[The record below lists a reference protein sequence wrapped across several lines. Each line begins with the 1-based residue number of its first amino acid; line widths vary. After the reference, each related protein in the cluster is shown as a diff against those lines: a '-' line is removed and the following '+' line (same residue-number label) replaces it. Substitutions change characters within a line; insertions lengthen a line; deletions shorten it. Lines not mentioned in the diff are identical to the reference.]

1 MSKSIYIYGASGHGL
16 VVADI
21 ARACGY
27 DDIIFVDDGE
37 NNYPSFD
44 DIKRI
49 SSIPIAFGV
58 GNNVIRAKLFEK
70 VQNSGFE
77 IVSLVHPTAII
88 SPSATIG
95 KGTVVMPNVV
105 VNAKAVI
112 DDGVIL
118 NTSCVVEHE
127 CVIENFVHISPKV
140 ALAGDVK
147 AGEFTH
153 IGIGSN
159 VIQGIII
166 GKNVIVG
173 GGSMVIRNIDDNQK
187 VVGVPARLMPSASNR
202 GGVNS
207 SIYFPT
213 SRKAS

>member
-1 MSKSIYIYGASGHGL
+1 MKAIYIYGASGHGL

-27 DDIIFVDDGE
+27 DDSIFVDDGDNE
-37 NNYPSFD
+37 YPSFE
-44 DIKRI
+44 DIKRT
-49 SSIPIAFGV
+49 SGIPVAFGI
-58 GNNVIRAKLFEK
+58 GSNSIRAKLFER

-77 IVSLVHPTAII
+77 IVSLIHPSAII
-88 SPSATIG
+88 SSSVTIG

-105 VNAKAVI
+105 VNAKAI
-112 DDGVIL
+112 IGDGVIL
-118 NTSCVVEHE
+118 NSSCVVEHE
-127 CVIENFVHISPKV
+127 CIIDDFVHISPKV

-147 AGEFTH
+147 VGEFTH

-166 GKNVIVG
+166 EKNVTVG
-173 GGSMVIRNIDDNQK
+173 GGSMVIRNIEDNQK
-187 VVGVPARLMPSASNR
+187 VVGVPARLIPSASNR

-207 SIYFPT
+207 SFYFPT

>member
-1 MSKSIYIYGASGHGL
+1 MIKKSIYIYGASGHGL

-27 DDIIFVDDGE
+27 DDIIFVDDGD
-37 NNYPSFD
+37 NDYPSFE
-44 DIKRI
+44 DIKRT
-49 SSIPIAFGV
+49 SGIPVAFGI
-58 GNNVIRAKLFEK
+58 GNNSIRAKLFEK
-70 VQNSGFE
+70 VQNSDFE
-77 IVSLVHPTAII
+77 IVSLIHPSAII
-88 SPSATIG
+88 SASVTTG

-105 VNAKAVI
+105 VNAKAI
-112 DDGVIL
+112 IGDGVIL

-127 CVIENFVHISPKV
+127 CIIDDFVHISPSV

-147 AGEFTH
+147 VGKFTH

-166 GKNVIVG
+166 GKNVTVG

-187 VVGVPARLMPSASNR
+187 VVGVPAQSITSNR

-207 SIYFPT
+207 SFYFP
-213 SRKAS
+213 SIRKAS

>member
-27 DDIIFVDDGE
+27 DDVIFVDDGE
-37 NNYPSFD
+37 NKYPSFE
-44 DIKRI
+44 DIKRT
-49 SSIPIAFGV
+49 SGIPVAFGI
-58 GNNVIRAKLFEK
+58 GNNAIRAKLFER

-77 IVSLVHPTAII
+77 IVSLIHPSAII
-88 SPSATIG
+88 SSSVTIG
-95 KGTVVMPNVV
+95 KGTVIMPNVV
-105 VNAKAVI
+105 VNAKATI
-112 DDGVIL
+112 GDGVIL

-127 CVIENFVHISPKV
+127 CMVENFVHISPSV

-147 AGEFTH
+147 VGKFTH

-187 VVGVPARLMPSASNR
+187 VVGVPARLISSTSKM
-202 GGVNS
+202 GGG
-207 SIYFPT
+207 
-213 SRKAS
+213 K

>member
-21 ARACGY
+21 AKSSGY
-27 DDIIFVDDGE
+27 DNIIFVDDGE
-37 NNYPSFD
+37 NKYPPFD
-44 DIKRI
+44 DIRRT
-49 SSIPIAFGV
+49 SGIPIAFGV
-58 GNNVIRAKLFEK
+58 GSNAIRAKLFEK
-70 VQNSGFE
+70 VQSSGFE
-77 IVSLVHPTAII
+77 IVSLIHPSVII

-105 VNAKAVI
+105 VNAKAI
-112 DDGVIL
+112 IGDSVIL

-127 CVIENFVHISPKV
+127 CVIKNFLHISPKV
-140 ALAGDVK
+140 ALAGDLKV
-147 AGEFTH
+147 GEFTH

-187 VVGVPARLMPSASNR
+187 VVGVPAYPITSKK

-207 SIYFPT
+207 NFYFPT